1 MTSGTGDDPLL
12 QRMESLRAAAQRINA
27 GDRRLILA
35 LRNDIH
41 LLRAA
46 LHRRSNELAGELS
59 LAGTKS
65 RAVSAYSRA
74 AAFATRSSPPGVTR

>member
-1 MTSGTGDDPLL
+1 MTSGIDDEPLL
-12 QRMESLRAAAQRINA
+12 QRLESLRAAAQRIRT

-46 LHRRSNELAGELS
+46 LHRRSDELAGELR

-65 RAVSAYSRA
+65 RAVSAYSRT
-74 AAFATRSSPPGVTR
+74 ATLAIRSSTPE